1 MKTRIKRPLCL
12 GAVLALLI
20 GLFPLSAGAENGQ
33 IAPQTVGYSAD
44 RISTSLPETAVDIL
58 TLEADGSN
66 DASVTATD
74 FFIKDAEGLVRLS
87 AVTNK
92 GKDFQGRTVWL
103 KNDIDMSGRTD
114 FQPIGNW
121 TQRENEIT
129 GVDSISSCFSGTFDG
144 LGYRIS
150 GLVMESNSG
159 VMHSLFGVIRAA
171 RIRNLVIDETCR
183 FSYTGT
189 DPWAR
194 TAAVVS
200 CIAVSGTNLGTVGG
214 DTYALCIEN
223 VETRATVS
231 ATKGNA
237 SGIVAGGVCQTGYYP
252 YIRNCTNRGS
262 ITAKSGGSAGGI
274 VSRTETKTE
283 TNNMKIPLRGFLI
296 ENCLNTGAING
307 SFEAGGIFG
316 DIINGQVA
324 TKIRNCVNRG
334 TVHAGTLAGGIIGA
348 VRWENLTV
356 TDCTNYGEVTAG
368 QNAGYCYG
376 LLTNKGKEENIT
388 GFINYRI
395 PGVLLHGYQLGKI
408 KPDENGVSRRAV
420 RLVASVDSLEYR
432 AVGFRVTAKYTR
444 DGEEK
449 TQRLP
454 EQVCG
459 TVFDSLLAVEEAE
472 TSVVTAEELRGTGYL
487 YALVLDGLDVSIG
500 TLELTVTP
508 YFVSVG
514 GDTTNGAEQT
524 FTVRLS

>member
-44 RISTSLPETAVDIL
+44 RIGTTSPPDTAVDIL

-66 DASVTATD
+66 YASVTATD

-92 GKDFQGRTVWL
+92 GKNFSGKIVWL
-103 KNDIDMSGRTD
+103 KNNIDMRGITD

-121 TQRENEIT
+121 TQRENEIA
-129 GVDSISSCFSGTFDG
+129 GVDLISSCFSGTFDG
-144 LGYRIS
+144 LGHRIS
-150 GLVMESNSG
+150 GLVMESDSG
-159 VMHSLFGVIRAA
+159 VMHSLFGVIRGAQ
-171 RIRNLVIDETCR
+171 IRNLVIDETCR

-189 DPWAR
+189 DSWAR

-200 CIAVSGTNLGTVGG
+200 CIAVRGTKLVTVDGG
-214 DTYALCIEN
+214 TYALCIEN

-237 SGIVAGGVCQTGYYP
+237 GGIVAGGVCQTGYYP

-262 ITAKSGGSAGGI
+262 ITSGGSAGGI
-274 VSRTETKTE
+274 VSRIE
-283 TNNMKIPLRGFLI
+283 TNNVKIPLRGFLI

-307 SFEAGGIFG
+307 GFEAGGIFG

-348 VRWENLTV
+348 VRWGNLTV

-368 QNAGYCYG
+368 QYKGYCYG
-376 LLTNKGKEENIT
+376 LLTGGGKEENIT
-388 GFINYRI
+388 GFINYRV

-408 KPDENGVSRRAV
+408 EPDENGVSRRAV

-459 TVFDSLLAVEEAE
+459 TVFDSLLAVEEAK

-508 YFVSVG
+508 YYVSVG
-514 GDTTNGAEQT
+514 GDTTDGAKQT
-524 FTVRLS
+524 FTVSLA

>member
-33 IAPQTVGYSAD
+33 ITPQTVGYSAD
-44 RISTSLPETAVDIL
+44 RIGAPSPPETAIDIL
-58 TLEADGSN
+58 TLKADGSN
-66 DASVTATD
+66 YASVTATD
-74 FFIKDAEGLVRLS
+74 FFIKDADGLVRLS

-92 GKDFQGRTVWL
+92 GKNFSGKTVWL
-103 KNDIDMSGRTD
+103 KNDIDMSSRTD

-121 TQRENEIT
+121 AQRESEIT
-129 GVDSISSCFSGTFDG
+129 AVDSISFCFSGTFDG
-144 LGYRIS
+144 LGHRIS
-150 GLVMESNSG
+150 RLVMESDSG
-159 VMHSLFGVIRAA
+159 VMHSLFGVIRGA

-200 CIAVSGTNLGTVGG
+200 CIAVRGTNLGTVGG

-231 ATKGNA
+231 ATNGNA
-237 SGIVAGGVCQTGYYP
+237 GGIVAGGVCQTGHYP

-262 ITAKSGGSAGGI
+262 ITSGGSAGGI
-274 VSRTETKTE
+274 VSRIES
-283 TNNMKIPLRGFLI
+283 NNVKFPLRGFLI

-307 SFEAGGIFG
+307 GFEAGGIFG

-348 VRWENLTV
+348 VRWGNLTV

-368 QNAGYCYG
+368 QYKGYCYG
-376 LLTNKGKEENIT
+376 LLTGGGKEENIT
-388 GFINYRI
+388 GFINYRV

-408 KPDENGVSRRAV
+408 EPDENGVSRRAV

-444 DGEEK
+444 GGEEK
-449 TQRLP
+449 TQSLP

-459 TVFDSLLAVEEAE
+459 TVFDSLLAVEEAK

-508 YFVSVG
+508 YYVSVG
-514 GDTTNGAEQT
+514 GDTTDGAKQT
-524 FTVRLS
+524 FTVSLA

>member
-33 IAPQTVGYSAD
+33 ITPQTVGYSAD
-44 RISTSLPETAVDIL
+44 RIGAPSPPETAIDIL
-58 TLEADGSN
+58 TLKADGSN
-66 DASVTATD
+66 YASVKATD

-92 GKDFQGRTVWL
+92 GKDFSDKTVWL
-103 KNDIDMSGRTD
+103 KNDIDMSGRAD

-121 TQRENEIT
+121 TQRESEIARA
-129 GVDSISSCFSGTFDG
+129 DLISPCFSGTFDG
-144 LGYRIS
+144 LGHCIS
-150 GLVMESNSG
+150 DLVMESNSG
-159 VMHSLFGVIRAA
+159 VMHSLFGGIRGAW
-171 RIRNLVIDETCR
+171 IRNLVIDETCS

-200 CIAVSGTNLGTVGG
+200 CIAVSATNLVSVGG
-214 DTYALCIEN
+214 ATYALCIEN

-231 ATKGNA
+231 ATIGNA
-237 SGIVAGGVCQTGYYP
+237 GGIVAGGVCQTGYYP

-262 ITAKSGGSAGGI
+262 IKSGGSAGGI
-274 VSRTETKTE
+274 VSRIETKDV
-283 TNNMKIPLRGFLI
+283 KIPLRGFLI
-296 ENCLNTGAING
+296 ENCLNIGAING
-307 SFEAGGIFG
+307 GFEAGGILG
-316 DIINGQVA
+316 DILNGQVA

-334 TVHAGTLAGGIIGA
+334 TVHAGALAGGIIGA
-348 VRWENLTV
+348 VRLENLTV

-368 QNAGYCYG
+368 QYKGYCYG
-376 LLTNKGKEENIT
+376 LLTGGGKEENIT
-388 GFINYRI
+388 GFINYRV

-408 KPDENGVSRRAV
+408 EPDETGVSRRAV

-444 DGEEK
+444 GDEEK
-449 TQRLP
+449 TQSLP
-454 EQVCG
+454 EQVCK
-459 TVFDSLLAVEEAE
+459 TVFDSLLAVEGAE

-508 YFVSVG
+508 YYVSVG
-514 GDTTNGAEQT
+514 GDTTNGEGQT
-524 FTVRLS
+524 FTVSLA

>member
-66 DASVTATD
+66 DASVSATD

-92 GKDFQGRTVWL
+92 GKNFQGRTVWL

-121 TQRENEIT
+121 TQRESEIT

-200 CIAVSGTNLGTVGG
+200 CIAVRGTNLGTVGG

-368 QNAGYCYG
+368 KNAGYCYG

-444 DGEEK
+444 NGEEK
-449 TQRLP
+449 TQSLP

-508 YFVSVG
+508 YFVSAG

-524 FTVRLS
+524 FTV

>member
-33 IAPQTVGYSAD
+33 ITPQTVGYSAD
-44 RISTSLPETAVDIL
+44 RIGAPSPPETAVDIL
-58 TLEADGSN
+58 TLKADGSN
-66 DASVTATD
+66 YASVTATD
-74 FFIKDAEGLVRLS
+74 FFIKDADGLVRLS

-92 GKDFQGRTVWL
+92 GKNFSGKTVWL
-103 KNDIDMSGRTD
+103 KNDIDMSSRTD

-121 TQRENEIT
+121 AQRESEIT
-129 GVDSISSCFSGTFDG
+129 AVDSISFCFSGTFDG
-144 LGYRIS
+144 LGHRIS
-150 GLVMESNSG
+150 RLVMESDSG

-200 CIAVSGTNLGTVGG
+200 CIAVRGSNLGTVGG

-231 ATKGNA
+231 AKTGNA
-237 SGIVAGGVCQTGYYP
+237 GGIVAGGVCQTGYYP

-262 ITAKSGGSAGGI
+262 ISGGSAGGI
-274 VSRTETKTE
+274 VSRIES
-283 TNNMKIPLRGFLI
+283 NNVKIPLRGFLI

-316 DIINGQVA
+316 DILNGVVA

-348 VRWENLTV
+348 VRWGNLTV

-368 QNAGYCYG
+368 QYKGYCYG
-376 LLTNKGKEENIT
+376 LLTGGGKEENIT
-388 GFINYRI
+388 GFINYRV

-408 KPDENGVSRRAV
+408 KPDETGVSRRAV

-444 DGEEK
+444 GDEEK
-449 TQRLP
+449 TQSLP

-459 TVFDSLLAVEEAE
+459 TVFDSLLAVEGAE

-508 YFVSVG
+508 YYVSVG
-514 GDTTNGAEQT
+514 GDTTDGAKQT
-524 FTVRLS
+524 FTVSLA

>member
-44 RISTSLPETAVDIL
+44 RISTTSPPETAIDIL

-66 DASVTATD
+66 YASVTATD
-74 FFIKDAEGLVRLS
+74 FFIENAEGLVRLS

-92 GKDFQGRTVWL
+92 GKNFSGKTVWL

-129 GVDSISSCFSGTFDG
+129 GVDLISFCFSGTFDG
-144 LGYRIS
+144 LGHRIS
-150 GLVMESNSG
+150 GLVMESDSG

-200 CIAVSGTNLGTVGG
+200 CIAVRGSNLGTVGG

-231 ATKGNA
+231 AKTGNA
-237 SGIVAGGVCQTGYYP
+237 GGIVAGGVCQTGYYP

-262 ITAKSGGSAGGI
+262 ISGGSAGGI
-274 VSRTETKTE
+274 VSRIES
-283 TNNMKIPLRGFLI
+283 NNVKIPLRGFLI

-316 DIINGQVA
+316 DILNGVVA

-348 VRWENLTV
+348 VRWGNLTV

-368 QNAGYCYG
+368 QYKGYCYG
-376 LLTNKGKEENIT
+376 LLTGGGKKENIT

-408 KPDENGVSRRAV
+408 EPDETGVSRRAV

-449 TQRLP
+449 TQSLP

-459 TVFDSLLAVEEAE
+459 TVFDSLLAVEEAK

-487 YALVLDGLDVSIG
+487 YALVLGGLDVSIG

-508 YFVSVG
+508 YYVSVG
-514 GDTTNGAEQT
+514 GDTTDGAKQT
-524 FTVRLS
+524 FTVSLA

>member
-33 IAPQTVGYSAD
+33 ITPQTVGYSAD
-44 RISTSLPETAVDIL
+44 RIGAPSPPETAIDIL
-58 TLEADGSN
+58 TLKADGSN
-66 DASVTATD
+66 YASVTATD
-74 FFIKDAEGLVRLS
+74 FFIKDADGLVRLS

-92 GKDFQGRTVWL
+92 GKNFSGKTVWL
-103 KNDIDMSGRTD
+103 KNDIDMSSRTD

-121 TQRENEIT
+121 AQRESEIT
-129 GVDSISSCFSGTFDG
+129 AVDSISFCFSGTFDG
-144 LGYRIS
+144 LGHRIS
-150 GLVMESNSG
+150 RLVMESDSG

-200 CIAVSGTNLGTVGG
+200 CIAVRGTNLGTVGG

-231 ATKGNA
+231 ATNGNA
-237 SGIVAGGVCQTGYYP
+237 GGIVAGGVCQTGYCP

-262 ITAKSGGSAGGI
+262 IKSGGSAGGI
-274 VSRTETKTE
+274 VSRIEKE
-283 TNNMKIPLRGFLI
+283 GVSIPLRGFLI

-307 SFEAGGIFG
+307 GFGAGGIFG
-316 DIINGQVA
+316 DILNGAVA

-334 TVHAGTLAGGIIGA
+334 TVQAGTLAGGIIGA

-368 QNAGYCYG
+368 TKAGYCYG
-376 LLTNKGKEENIT
+376 LLDGGGKEENIT
-388 GFINYRI
+388 GFINYRV

>member
-66 DASVTATD
+66 YASVTATD

-92 GKDFQGRTVWL
+92 GKNFQGRTVWL

-200 CIAVSGTNLGTVGG
+200 CIAVRGTNLGTVGG

-237 SGIVAGGVCQTGYYP
+237 GGIVAGGVCQTGYYP

-262 ITAKSGGSAGGI
+262 ITAKSSGSAGGI
-274 VSRTETKTE
+274 VSRTETS
-283 TNNMKIPLRGFLI
+283 NVKIPLRGFLI

-316 DIINGQVA
+316 DIINGVVA

-348 VRWENLTV
+348 VRWGNLTV

-368 QNAGYCYG
+368 QYKGYCYG
-376 LLTNKGKEENIT
+376 LLTGGGKEENIT
-388 GFINYRI
+388 GFINYRV

-408 KPDENGVSRRAV
+408 EPDETGVSRRAV

-444 DGEEK
+444 GGEEK
-449 TQRLP
+449 TQSLP

-459 TVFDSLLAVEEAE
+459 TVFDSLLAVEGAE

-508 YFVSVG
+508 YYVSVG
-514 GDTTNGAEQT
+514 GDTTDGAKQT
-524 FTVRLS
+524 FTVSLA

>member
-33 IAPQTVGYSAD
+33 ITPQTVGYSAD
-44 RISTSLPETAVDIL
+44 RIGAPSPPETAIDIL
-58 TLEADGSN
+58 TLKADGSN
-66 DASVTATD
+66 YASVTATD
-74 FFIKDAEGLVRLS
+74 FFIKDADGLVRLS

-92 GKDFQGRTVWL
+92 GKNFSGKTVWL
-103 KNDIDMSGRTD
+103 KNDIDMSSRTD

-121 TQRENEIT
+121 AQRESEIT
-129 GVDSISSCFSGTFDG
+129 AVDSISFCFSGTFDG
-144 LGYRIS
+144 LGHRIS
-150 GLVMESNSG
+150 RLVMESDSG

-200 CIAVSGTNLGTVGG
+200 CIAVRGTNLGTVGG

-231 ATKGNA
+231 ATNGNA
-237 SGIVAGGVCQTGYYP
+237 GGIVAGGVCQTGYCP

-262 ITAKSGGSAGGI
+262 IKSGGSAGGI
-274 VSRTETKTE
+274 VSRIEKE
-283 TNNMKIPLRGFLI
+283 GVSIPLRGFLI

-307 SFEAGGIFG
+307 GFGAGGIFG
-316 DIINGQVA
+316 DILNGAVA
-324 TKIRNCVNRG
+324 TKIWNCVNRG

-348 VRWENLTV
+348 VRWGNLTV

-368 QNAGYCYG
+368 TKAGYCYG
-376 LLTNKGKEENIT
+376 LLDGGGKEENIT
-388 GFINYRI
+388 GFINYRV